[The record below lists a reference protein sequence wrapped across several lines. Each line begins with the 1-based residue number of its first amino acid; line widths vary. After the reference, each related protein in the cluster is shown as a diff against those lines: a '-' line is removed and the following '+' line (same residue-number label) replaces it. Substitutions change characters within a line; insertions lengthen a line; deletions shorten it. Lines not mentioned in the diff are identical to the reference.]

1 MALPVVTSNATY
13 SYQYHVRSARVISI
27 FNWMIRYAT
36 MHHLPGYSN
45 EYLLLHENLVKV
57 KLLIMLVKDLIDKY
71 FHEGFRYK
79 EIIAS
84 LKNNHGIK
92 FGLRKLHRSLR
103 RANFYWEGTQSPFLD
118 RVTFIQHELEGSGS
132 CSGYR
137 TIHQR
142 MAWWYIK

>member
-1 MALPVVTSNATY
+1 M
-13 SYQYHVRSARVISI
+13 
-27 FNWMIRYAT
+27 
-36 MHHLPGYSN
+36 
-45 EYLLLHENLVKV
+45 
-57 KLLIMLVKDLIDKY
+57 LIKDLIDKY

-142 MAWWYIK
+142 MA